1 MPKVN
6 GLFLTAKLLEIN
18 PKLNVIIMEWQ
29 KRGIGIYFIDY
40 EKDGYNPI
48 TKQTVQVIRKKL
60 YVNLELPRQNYEYSK
75 LIAKLYDNM
84 MVTSKI
90 KKKI

>member
-29 KRGIGIYFIDY
+29 KRGIGIYFMNY
-40 EKDGYNPI
+40 EKDDYNPI
-48 TKQTVQVIRKKL
+48 TKQTVLRVRRKL
-60 YVNLELPRQNYEYSK
+60 SVNLELPRQNYEYSN

-84 MVTSKI
+84 IVNSKI
-90 KKKI
+90 IERT